1 MIKHNITDFI
11 EFNSERFTKRV
22 IFKEDKT
29 TVFIL
34 NFKPGQS
41 LPAHKHPGSNVQLI
55 VLEGEGKFAIDGE
68 EVLIK
73 QNDTLFV
80 TGDEELAFSNCGTEN
95 VSLYV
100 MLNKIPDERYA
111 ENI

>member
-1 MIKHNITDFI
+1 MKKHNINDFL
-11 EFNSERFTKRV
+11 EFNEEGFTKRV

-55 VLEGEGKFAIDGE
+55 VLEGEGNFTIDGE
-68 EVLIK
+68 EVGVTQK
-73 QNDTLFV
+73 DTLFV
-80 TGDEELAFSNCGTEN
+80 TGEEVLAFSNSGTEN